1 MSYVG
6 VETMTF
12 DRIVAAIATAL
23 PVELTED
30 VRKNVRAA
38 LRSALEKMDLVTRE
52 EMEVQEK
59 VLLRTREKLESL
71 LIRLD
76 QLERKL
82 HDEPPEEH
90 S

>member
-1 MSYVG
+1 
-6 VETMTF
+6 MTF
-12 DRIVAAIATAL
+12 DRIAAAIATAL

-38 LRSALEKMDLVTRE
+38 LRSALEKMDLVTLE

-90 S
+90 R

>member
-1 MSYVG
+1 
-6 VETMTF
+6 MTF
-12 DRIVAAIATAL
+12 DRIAAAIATAL

-38 LRSALEKMDLVTRE
+38 LRSALQKMDLVTRE

-71 LIRLD
+71 SIRLD

-82 HDEPPEEH
+82 PDEPPEEH
-90 S
+90 R

>member
-1 MSYVG
+1 
-6 VETMTF
+6 MTF
-12 DRIVAAIATAL
+12 DRIAAAIATAL

-38 LRSALEKMDLVTRE
+38 LSSTLEKMDLVTRE

-76 QLERKL
+76 QLEHEL
-82 HDEPPEEH
+82 HDKPPEEH
-90 S
+90 R

>member
-1 MSYVG
+1 
-6 VETMTF
+6 MTF
-12 DRIVAAIATAL
+12 DRIAAAIATAL

-38 LRSALEKMDLVTRE
+38 LSSALEKMDLVARE

-90 S
+90 R

>member
-1 MSYVG
+1 
-6 VETMTF
+6 MTF
-12 DRIVAAIATAL
+12 DRIAAAIATAL

-38 LRSALEKMDLVTRE
+38 LSSVLEKMDLVTRD

-59 VLLRTREKLESL
+59 VLRRTREKLESL

-76 QLERKL
+76 QLEREP
-82 HDEPPEEH
+82 HDKPPEEH
-90 S
+90 R

>member
-1 MSYVG
+1 
-6 VETMTF
+6 MTF
-12 DRIVAAIATAL
+12 DRIAAAIATAL

-30 VRKNVRAA
+30 VHKNVRAA

-90 S
+90 R

>member
-1 MSYVG
+1 
-6 VETMTF
+6 MTF
-12 DRIVAAIATAL
+12 DRIAAAIATAL

-76 QLERKL
+76 QLEQKL

-90 S
+90 R

>member
-1 MSYVG
+1 
-6 VETMTF
+6 MTF
-12 DRIVAAIATAL
+12 DRIAAAIATAL

-59 VLLRTREKLESL
+59 ELHRTREKLESL

-90 S
+90 R

>member
-1 MSYVG
+1 
-6 VETMTF
+6 MTF
-12 DRIVAAIATAL
+12 DRIAAAIATAL

-59 VLLRTREKLESL
+59 CSSGRERNWNLC
-71 LIRLD
+71 
-76 QLERKL
+76 
-82 HDEPPEEH
+82 
-90 S
+90 

>member
-1 MSYVG
+1 LSYAV
-6 VETMTF
+6 VKTMTF
-12 DRIVAAIATAL
+12 DRIAAAIATAL

-90 S
+90 R

>member
-1 MSYVG
+1 
-6 VETMTF
+6 MTF
-12 DRIVAAIATAL
+12 DRIAAAIATAL

-38 LRSALEKMDLVTRE
+38 LSSTLEKMDLVTRE

-59 VLLRTREKLESL
+59 VLLRTREKVESL

-76 QLERKL
+76 QLEREL
-82 HDEPPEEH
+82 HDKSTEEPR
-90 S
+90 

>member
-1 MSYVG
+1 
-6 VETMTF
+6 MTF
-12 DRIVAAIATAL
+12 DRIAGAIAAAL

-38 LRSALEKMDLVTRE
+38 LSSALDKMDLVTRE

-59 VLLRTREKLESL
+59 VLLRTREKVESL

-90 S
+90 R

>member
-1 MSYVG
+1 
-6 VETMTF
+6 MTF
-12 DRIVAAIATAL
+12 DRIAAAIATAL

-38 LRSALEKMDLVTRE
+38 LSSARE

-76 QLERKL
+76 QLEREL
-82 HDEPPEEH
+82 HDKSPEEPR
-90 S
+90 

>member
-1 MSYVG
+1 
-6 VETMTF
+6 MTF
-12 DRIVAAIATAL
+12 DRIAAAIATAL

-30 VRKNVRAA
+30 VRKNVHAA

-82 HDEPPEEH
+82 HDESPEEH
-90 S
+90 R

>member
-1 MSYVG
+1 
-6 VETMTF
+6 MTF
-12 DRIVAAIATAL
+12 DRIAAAIATAL

-30 VRKNVRAA
+30 VRKNVGAA
-38 LRSALEKMDLVTRE
+38 LSSALAKMDLVTRE

-76 QLERKL
+76 QLEREL
-82 HDEPPEEH
+82 HDKSTEEPR
-90 S
+90 

>member
-1 MSYVG
+1 
-6 VETMTF
+6 MTF
-12 DRIVAAIATAL
+12 DRIAAAIATAL

-38 LRSALEKMDLVTRE
+38 LSSTLEKMDLVTRE
-52 EMEVQEK
+52 EMVIQEK

-76 QLERKL
+76 QLEQEL
-82 HDEPPEEH
+82 HDKPPEEH
-90 S
+90 R

>member
-1 MSYVG
+1 
-6 VETMTF
+6 MTF
-12 DRIVAAIATAL
+12 DRIAAAITTAL

-38 LRSALEKMDLVTRE
+38 LSSALAKMDLVTRE

-59 VLLRTREKLESL
+59 VLLRTREKLESA

-76 QLERKL
+76 QLEREL
-82 HDEPPEEH
+82 HDKSTEEPR
-90 S
+90 

>member
-1 MSYVG
+1 
-6 VETMTF
+6 MTF
-12 DRIVAAIATAL
+12 DRIAAAITTAL

-38 LRSALEKMDLVTRE
+38 LSSALAKMDLVTRE

-76 QLERKL
+76 QLEREL
-82 HDEPPEEH
+82 HDKSTEEPR
-90 S
+90 

>member
-1 MSYVG
+1 MTG
-6 VETMTF
+6 VQTC
-12 DRIVAAIATAL
+12 AL
-23 PVELTED
+23 PISVELTED

-90 S
+90 R

>member
-1 MSYVG
+1 
-6 VETMTF
+6 MTF
-12 DRIVAAIATAL
+12 DRIAAAIAPAL

-30 VRKNVRAA
+30 VRKNVHAA
-38 LRSALEKMDLVTRE
+38 LSSALAKMDLVTRE

-76 QLERKL
+76 QLEREL
-82 HDEPPEEH
+82 HDKSTEEPR
-90 S
+90 

>member
-1 MSYVG
+1 
-6 VETMTF
+6 MTF
-12 DRIVAAIATAL
+12 DRIAAAIATAL

-38 LRSALEKMDLVTRE
+38 LSSTLEKMDLVTRE
-52 EMEVQEK
+52 EMVVQEK

-90 S
+90 R